1 MKQIQATVLFL
12 AMFLFGTFINL
23 QAQVTTIE
31 SIRNNPYAYN
41 GNKVTVEGLVTNFVH
56 DAGTTDYY
64 ILKDDFGWT
73 IKINTGEGTPET
85 NKKYTVT
92 GIVYIELPS
101 GRPFI
106 SEKTRI
112 IINGPTITEIPSTFW
127 EKLLSF
133 LKDNALILILI
144 GVLVVLVSAY
154 FLLRRKKSAVPV
166 SAYTPPS
173 YSPSASDYS
182 VPTAKLSPNDMQQQS
197 SDDFKTIKIMAS
209 SPKTLKFIPGKLT
222 IVSGEDTGKSFK
234 IAGFPT
240 SEGSIVSIGREEV
253 KGDRAYSHIQL
264 MQKTISR
271 KQAEIVQKD
280 GKLYVKNLSDTNFTQ
295 LDGIELKPNEKAEL
309 KAGAVLRLGELEV
322 KYEV

>member
-1 MKQIQATVLFL
+1 
-12 AMFLFGTFINL
+12 
-23 QAQVTTIE
+23 
-31 SIRNNPYAYN
+31 
-41 GNKVTVEGLVTNFVH
+41 
-56 DAGTTDYY
+56 
-64 ILKDDFGWT
+64 
-73 IKINTGEGTPET
+73 
-85 NKKYTVT
+85 
-92 GIVYIELPS
+92 
-101 GRPFI
+101 
-106 SEKTRI
+106 
-112 IINGPTITEIPSTFW
+112 
-127 EKLLSF
+127 
-133 LKDNALILILI
+133 
-144 GVLVVLVSAY
+144 
-154 FLLRRKKSAVPV
+154 
-166 SAYTPPS
+166 
-173 YSPSASDYS
+173 
-182 VPTAKLSPNDMQQQS
+182 MQQQS

>member
-12 AMFLFGTFINL
+12 AMFLFGALINL
-23 QAQVTTIE
+23 QAQEITTVE
-31 SIRNNPYAYN
+31 SIRNNPNAYN

-92 GIVYIELPS
+92 GIVYVELPS

-106 SEKTRI
+106 SEKMRV
-112 IINGPTITEIPSTFW
+112 GPPPPIPPRPFW
-127 EKLLSF
+127 EELLSF

-144 GVLVVLVSAY
+144 GALVVLIVVY
-154 FLLRRKKSAVPV
+154 FLLRRKKTAEPV
-166 SAYTPPS
+166 LAYTPPS
-173 YSPSASDYS
+173 YTPSASDYS
-182 VPTAKLSPNDMQQQS
+182 AQTKLSPNDMQQQS
-197 SDDFKTIKIMAS
+197 SDDFKTIKITTA

-222 IVSGEDTGKSFK
+222 IISGDDTGKSFK

-295 LDGIELKPNEKAEL
+295 LDGIELKNNEKAEM
-309 KAGAVLRLGELEV
+309 KAGTVLRLGELEV